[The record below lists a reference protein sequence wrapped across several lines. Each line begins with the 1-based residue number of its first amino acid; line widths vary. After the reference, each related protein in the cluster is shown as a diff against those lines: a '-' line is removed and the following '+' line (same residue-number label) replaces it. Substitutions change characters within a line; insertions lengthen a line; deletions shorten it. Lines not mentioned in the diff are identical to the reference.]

1 LQEIKEDPMSKSL
14 WYAISLICF
23 VLLASVSSA
32 EDVNYRTHIKQIF
45 DAKCLG
51 CHGSSTP
58 EYEQFRVEKD
68 KWLKQSLGMRMDS
81 FRQLTNFIVWP
92 NTGALMRRLDDGKN
106 TKDGKPGNMY
116 QYLGDTEEERQ
127 EHFSVFKRWIS
138 LWTLKRLAELRKED
152 MLELNKIR
160 ERY

>member
-1 LQEIKEDPMSKSL
+1 MGKSL
-14 WYAISLICF
+14 WSATLLIGF

-32 EDVNYRTHIKQIF
+32 EEVNYRTHIKQIF

-127 EHFSVFKRWIS
+127 KNVSVFKRWIG
-138 LWTLKRLAELRKED
+138 LWTLKRLPELTKEEI
-152 MLELNKIR
+152 LELNKIR

>member
-1 LQEIKEDPMSKSL
+1 MSKSL
-14 WYAISLICF
+14 WSTISLIGF

-45 DAKCLG
+45 DEKCLR

-58 EYEQFRVEKD
+58 EYEQFVVEKD
-68 KWLKQSLGMRMDS
+68 KWRKQDLGMRMDS
-81 FRQLTNFIVWP
+81 FRQLTNFVVWP

-116 QYLGDTEEERQ
+116 WYLGGTEVERQ
-127 EHFSVFKRWIS
+127 KNFSVFKRWIS
-138 LWTLKRLAELRKED
+138 LWTLKRLPELTKED
-152 MLELNKIR
+152 ILELDKIR
-160 ERY
+160 KRY

>member
-1 LQEIKEDPMSKSL
+1 MSKSL
-14 WYAISLICF
+14 LSAISLMGF

-45 DAKCLG
+45 DTRCLG
-51 CHGSSTP
+51 CHGSSAP
-58 EYEQFRVEKD
+58 EYEQFGIEKN
-68 KWLKQSLGMRMDS
+68 KWLNQGLGMRMDS

-127 EHFSVFKRWIS
+127 EHFSVFKRWVS
-138 LWTLKRLAELRKED
+138 LWTLKRLSGLSKEEL
-152 MLELNKIR
+152 LELNKIR

>member
-1 LQEIKEDPMSKSL
+1 MSKTL
-14 WYAISLICF
+14 WSAISLIGF
-23 VLLASVSSA
+23 ILLASVSSA
-32 EDVNYRTHIKQIF
+32 EDVSYRTHIKQIF

-68 KWLKQSLGMRMDS
+68 KWLKQGLGMRMDS
-81 FRQLTNFIVWP
+81 FRQLTNFVVWP

-127 EHFSVFKRWIS
+127 KNFSVFKGWIS
-138 LWTLKRLAELRKED
+138 LWTLKRLAELPKED

-160 ERY
+160 EKY